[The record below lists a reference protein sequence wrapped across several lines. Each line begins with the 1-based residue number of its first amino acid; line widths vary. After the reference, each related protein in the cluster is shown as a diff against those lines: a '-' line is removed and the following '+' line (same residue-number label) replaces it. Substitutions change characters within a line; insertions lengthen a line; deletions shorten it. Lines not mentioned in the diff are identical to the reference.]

1 MKKYYCNC
9 EKYCQ
14 GGRKEVSKSTFFNH
28 KKTYRDLFTP
38 QFQEYLNRYP
48 VVVSEPGPSRRLTES
63 AMSLIVMQ
71 YHISLAFSSLLI
83 TIWLGFYI
91 YKDGPSP
98 GILDDNTSITILTS
112 MGPRSVNSIWSQFS
126 TGS

>member
-28 KKTYRDLFTP
+28 KKYRDLFTP

-63 AMSLIVMQ
+63 VVVDCDAVSHFIGILE
-71 YHISLAFSSLLI
+71 LADNDM
-83 TIWLGFYI
+83 LGFYI
-91 YKDGPSP
+91 YRWPFSRHSGRQHP
-98 GILDDNTSITILTS
+98 L
-112 MGPRSVNSIWSQFS
+112 RS
-126 TGS
+126 